1 MSTKQSALRSI
12 IRKEV
17 ALLAGLLFFGLAL
30 MPVGIFWIGQ
40 SLFGAYG
47 GHGYG
52 EFFGTISEKIRSGDG
67 VAWFLVLAP
76 YLLWQSLRL
85 TVRAWRSL
93 GRTS

>member
-1 MSTKQSALRSI
+1 VSTKQSALRSI

-76 YLLWQSLRL
+76 YLLWQCLRL

-93 GRTS
+93 GRTT